1 MIIIHN
7 DELIHT
13 DNMDDVFDRTNT
25 NAVIVGHTNRGL
37 TYAARYKGMG
47 GK

>member
-13 DNMDDVFDRTNT
+13 DNMDDVLLHLPLDTKVWEVN
-25 NAVIVGHTNRGL
+25 NVN
-37 TYAARYKGMG
+37 Y
-47 GK
+47 

>member
-13 DNMDDVFDRTNT
+13 DNMDDVLLHFG
-25 NAVIVGHTNRGL
+25 V
-37 TYAARYKGMG
+37 KGMG

>member
-13 DNMDDVFDRTNT
+13 DNMDDVLLHFGTKRRTI
-25 NAVIVGHTNRGL
+25 APQDYSSDKFVI
-37 TYAARYKGMG
+37 
-47 GK
+47 